1 MGIATHRDIQRVFPG
16 IQDHAAVEILD
27 MQASVDEL
35 EAALVLLTSDAEDVI
50 DIKRR
55 EGDQIHRLL
64 TILNQAGIQAA
75 PDRDR

>member
-1 MGIATHRDIQRVFPG
+1 
-16 IQDHAAVEILD
+16 VEILD

-64 TILNQAGIQAA
+64 NILNQAGIQAA